1 MITKVQKFGDN
12 QVVKNKGK
20 FLKQV
25 RDILISNLDKYSHLE
40 YYEVVIEE
48 IERHQ
53 FTKPDISI
61 ESCKSLIEGISK
73 IILRKLDNS
82 LNDRAINKLDFQPL
96 YKQAMT
102 KLSEYNTEFEI
113 DFVNRS
119 NSLIHL
125 LCEIR
130 NEKGDLS
137 HGRIAPKVS
146 VSNSGFAILVSR
158 MTDGIL
164 FYILSH
170 FFNINS
176 LDELFYKDYP
186 EFNDMLDEEI
196 ELGGKLKYSLALF
209 EQDLIEYSTR
219 LEEFLVQ
226 NGDIDE

>member
-1 MITKVQKFGDN
+1 M
-12 QVVKNKGK
+12 
-20 FLKQV
+20 KQV
-25 RDILISNLDKYSHLE
+25 RDVLISNLDKYSHLE

-73 IILRKLDNS
+73 IILKKLDNS

-113 DFVNRS
+113 DFLNRS

-130 NEKGDLS
+130 NERGDLS
-137 HGRIAPKVS
+137 HGRIAPKES
-146 VSNSGFAILVSR
+146 ISNSDFAILVSR

-209 EQDLIEYSTR
+209 EQDPISYATR
-219 LEEFLVQ
+219 LEEFTEF
-226 NGDIDE
+226 NGDINE